1 MELAG
6 FQQDLAFYII
16 NNCIS
21 KGILTTSQISSLF
34 LHNLALNK
42 GYSKNSLKTSIQRL
56 SNKNIIRREGGKRGK
71 GGYYVFAITE
81 QIRNAYLS
89 INKDTIGPHIEHE
102 LGHNRNTNRDT
113 SAPNNNSISIL
124 SPKNTNTPLEENGI
138 PVSKGQLNIFD
149 LPPQE

>member
-81 QIRNAYLS
+81 QIRNAILS
-89 INKDTIGPHIEHE
+89 INKDTIGTHIEHATYPIGTQLGHQLEHE

-124 SPKNTNTPLEENGI
+124 R
-138 PVSKGQLNIFD
+138 
-149 LPPQE
+149 